1 MMARSTTR
9 SNQRP
14 DTLMQDRSPPARQNP
29 LATHG
34 RTIHLGHSRPMHS
47 ALIPANVRCYSNSD
61 LTLAQLNCPLSA
73 NNRLVRAGY
82 NYVETSYL
90 DMQYGCSASGW
101 QSPGRQASAHSAVL
115 CPRFVH
121 SFRQVA

>member
-1 MMARSTTR
+1 MCIRDSPSPLLDITTTATGLR
-9 SNQRP
+9 GWRDSH
-14 DTLMQDRSPPARQNP
+14 P
-29 LATHG
+29 LEWQLASLH
-34 RTIHLGHSRPMHS
+34 GHSRPMHS

-101 QSPGRQASAHSAVL
+101 QSPG
-115 CPRFVH
+115 
-121 SFRQVA
+121 